1 MLLPNTPY
9 PSPLPFPLGKSG
21 KVSNLLAHDLLDSTL
36 RIYRGLGLAIGAC
49 CLSVAQYFCPCSILE
64 FTKYFLTTSKFTFS
78 K

>member
-36 RIYRGLGLAIGAC
+36 LIYRGLGLAIEAC
-49 CLSVAQYFCPCSILE
+49 CLSVARYFCPYSMLE
-64 FTKYFLTTSKFTFS
+64 FTKYFLTTSNFTFS